1 MALIKLKERVIEAFA
16 ATRDIKKFSQL
27 SEELTDQFAKN
38 WAVGSFRE
46 ALESL
51 KRGSLDN
58 IEIVVICVDKS
69 DEEDLEPIL
78 TFITGVKERGAKTVL
93 IANDISPV
101 CLHQLMRQGADDFIP
116 YPFPDGAFNDSLTR
130 LRSIDVERAAG
141 AATGGATPTKRR
153 GMVLPVYGVSGGV
166 GATTFAVNLAWELAT
181 HDKKAN
187 TRVAILDFN
196 FQSGSVAT
204 YLDLPRREAV
214 TEMLTDA
221 ENLNAESF
229 AQALTSFKSR
239 VAVLTAPPI
248 TMPLDIVD
256 GDTIHQILTLAQEK
270 YDYVVVDLPPMLA
283 NWSADVINAAESYF
297 ALIALDMRS
306 AQNLMRFTH
315 TLKAEELPEEKVQFI
330 LNFAPSF
337 TDINGKAR
345 TKRFSESLGIDINI
359 LLPEGGKAILAA
371 CDQGSPLALAA
382 PKNALRK
389 EIAKISASIIELSK
403 ELKAAIV

>member
-16 ATRDIKKFSQL
+16 ATRDIKQFSQL

-46 ALESL
+46 AMESL
-51 KRGSLDN
+51 KRGSLDS

-69 DEEDLEPIL
+69 DENDLDPIL
-78 TFITGVKERGAKTVL
+78 AFIEGVKSRGAKTIL
-93 IANDISPV
+93 IANDVSPT
-101 CLHQLMRQGADDFIP
+101 CLHTLMRQGADDFIP
-116 YPFPDGAFNDSLTR
+116 YPFPENAFGDSLTR
-130 LRSIDVERAAG
+130 LRSVEAAP
-141 AATGGATPTKRR
+141 ASTSSGGGGGTPSAR
-153 GMVLPVYGVSGGV
+153 GMVIPVYGMAGGV

-187 TRVAILDFN
+187 TRVAILDLN

-214 TEMLTDA
+214 SEMLTDID
-221 ENLNAESF
+221 NLNAESF
-229 AQALTSFKSR
+229 AQALSSFKSR
-239 VAVLTAPPI
+239 LAVLTAPPI
-248 TMPLDIVD
+248 TMPLDIVE
-256 GDTIHQILTLAQEK
+256 GDAIHQILTLAQNK
-270 YDYVVVDLPPMLA
+270 YEYVIVDLPPMLV
-283 NWSADVINAAESYF
+283 NWSADVLNSAETYFSLIN
-297 ALIALDMRS
+297 LDMRS

-315 TLKAEELPEEKVQFI
+315 TLKAEELPEEKIQFV

-359 LLPEGGKAILAA
+359 LLPEGGKAVLAA

-389 EIAKISASIIELSK
+389 EIAKIAASIIEMSK